1 MYITEF
7 DLLDLRTKVL
17 PAMAI
22 ESNAIVWL
30 EFSVWVARE
39 LSGKL
44 QFHAIKISIDNFVKL
59 SFVYLIF
66 NISNDAVNLDLKSQ
80 HTQ

>member
-39 LSGKL
+39 PSGKL
-44 QFHAIKISIDNFVKL
+44 QLHAIKISIG
-59 SFVYLIF
+59 
-66 NISNDAVNLDLKSQ
+66 
-80 HTQ
+80 

>member
-17 PAMAI
+17 PAEAI
-22 ESNAIVWL
+22 ESKAIVWL

-39 LSGKL
+39 PSGKL
-44 QFHAIKISIDNFVKL
+44 QFHAIKISIG
-59 SFVYLIF
+59 
-66 NISNDAVNLDLKSQ
+66 
-80 HTQ
+80 